1 MGTTLMEH
9 LPPSGWTNVARH
21 DEMERRFDSLESR
34 FVLIEKRLDVMDRRL
49 DQLDSRIRT
58 FSTIGLTVIL
68 ALAAIQVQVLL
79 TM

>member
-1 MGTTLMEH
+1 
-9 LPPSGWTNVARH
+9 
-21 DEMERRFDSLESR
+21 
-34 FVLIEKRLDVMDRRL
+34 MDRRL
-49 DQLDSRIRT
+49 EVIEKRIDQLDSRIRT